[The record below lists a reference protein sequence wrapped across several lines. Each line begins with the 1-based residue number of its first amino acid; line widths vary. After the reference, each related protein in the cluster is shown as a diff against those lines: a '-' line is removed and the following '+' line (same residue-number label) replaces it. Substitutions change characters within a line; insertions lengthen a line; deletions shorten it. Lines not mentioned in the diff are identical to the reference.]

1 MVTAPAADQQWREQ
15 HLVGADEHHGRKYTD
30 AVERLSDCPS
40 HGDGILCLTGL
51 EPSEELTDVRP
62 QIGKGRVRGVIVQG
76 ANHNI
81 HVLGPSGPV
90 ETDRFADAAA
100 QTVSQMGL
108 ADMA

>member
-1 MVTAPAADQQWREQ
+1 MSTTAANTPMRLSACPTAP
-15 HLVGADEHHGRKYTD
+15 LMVM
-30 AVERLSDCPS
+30 
-40 HGDGILCLTGL
+40 GILCLTGL